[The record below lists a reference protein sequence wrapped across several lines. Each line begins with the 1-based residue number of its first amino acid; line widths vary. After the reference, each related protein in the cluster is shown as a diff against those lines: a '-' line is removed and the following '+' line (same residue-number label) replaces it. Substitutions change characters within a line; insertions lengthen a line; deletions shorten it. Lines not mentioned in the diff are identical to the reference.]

1 MEKDP
6 KGKIRWGTER
16 RLEFV
21 EFRVYWEGGV
31 NRGEIV
37 EKFGVSVPQA
47 SSDLSLYQQLAP
59 SNLIYDSS
67 LKRYVAA
74 AGFQPQFLSP
84 NGGRY
89 LSQVGA
95 VADGDLGLG
104 DTWISAE
111 PDVDAM
117 IIPQGKNSPGILR
130 DLLASI
136 RARQSLEVEYQSFNA
151 VRPDKLW
158 RRITPHAFGF
168 DGVRWHVRA
177 FCHLS
182 ATFKDFVLAR
192 CTGVRERGAA
202 GAASTDDTYWNRRFN
217 VVLAPNPGLSESQQ
231 STVAHD
237 YGMSE
242 GRFVLPVRMA
252 MLFYFNKRFR
262 FDMYEHDRTPA
273 ANQLVV
279 ENYEAMKAAIAET
292 TAGSRTTR

>member
-1 MEKDP
+1 MEKDT

-16 RLEFV
+16 RLEFI

-31 NRGEIV
+31 NRSEIV
-37 EKFGVSVPQA
+37 DKFGVSVPQA
-47 SSDLSLYQQLAP
+47 SADLSLYQEVAP
-59 SNLIYDSS
+59 DNLIYDSS
-67 LKRYVAA
+67 LKRYVATA
-74 AGFQPQFLSP
+74 SFQSRFLTP
-84 NGGRY
+84 NGGQY
-89 LSQVGA
+89 LNQVGA
-95 VADGDLGLG
+95 VADGGMGLA

-117 IIPQGKNSPGILR
+117 LIPQGRISPEILR
-130 DLLASI
+130 DLLAVI
-136 RARQSLEVEYQSFNA
+136 RAQQSVEVEYQSFNA
-151 VRPDKLW
+151 VRPEKLW

-182 ATFKDFVLAR
+182 MGFKDFVLSR
-192 CTGVRERGAA
+192 FTGVREQGVAGAA
-202 GAASTDDTYWNRRFN
+202 GSDDTFWSRRFD
-217 VVLAPNPGLSESQQ
+217 VVLTPNPELSRSQR

-242 GRFVLPVRMA
+242 DRIVLPVRMA
-252 MLFYFNKRFR
+252 MLFYFYKRLR
-262 FDMYEHDRTPA
+262 FDIYEYDQTPA

-292 TAGSRTTR
+292 TAGSKRTG